1 MSLRPGPTK
10 RCSSANPTS
19 SCKQA
24 KDSTSTERS
33 SRSNLP
39 TSSDWTSQ
47 RFGFDPSAS
56 NSSTPPYLVTP
67 DTTPKI
73 SRIAS
78 SEKPRSGLSSS
89 TINSPSQTFFD
100 YELGQGPARDS
111 SPSSRPFL
119 SPSGSD
125 QSFSILNCSAKSGTS
140 PDRREDT
147 RIEFERSGNPPRS
160 PAAGVSSSV
169 AVTATVTITS
179 SAVPPAGFSRTGQ
192 PTTHRRLTSIDTA
205 NRPPE
210 FTLRKT
216 APPPI
221 NVPALS
227 PWSEKPIDFLTASSS
242 GSSSSDPSRSFIYTL
257 LRGWPSSSHSYDHS
271 ASHSDKKD
279 SVSFRYLIRTVLFL
293 PLGFLQFLLAPF
305 GSLIFIPEFLHSS
318 TISKSS
324 GFSPHSKP
332 RGRKLPN
339 LLALLYVFFSITIF
353 SQEMCVRLGL
363 VTSRSQGKFKALKA
377 RLVIRKVEELAWV
390 RDWASARFGTNEDAA
405 SLVNP
410 SPVSIEN
417 VRSQHTAWDP
427 NVALKRRPVEIND
440 GSSGDR
446 LSGQLNLN
454 ADPFSIFPH
463 AARFAKMHSKLG
475 SEFTSDISPFFFKS
489 TDPVDSSAI
498 TACLYTNSFWLSQ
511 LPDFLAE
518 WPGPISLVVES
529 TSSDRHELI
538 SAIERLRVENPA
550 IRALVDFHLVFNA
563 VSDLRRDHTLQRM
576 LTAPL
581 ATNAHLN
588 LARFFSRTDLVWLVG
603 DARVTPGAGL
613 YQSLME
619 DGMIRRRVLDYG
631 DAIVVPTFGI
641 ERNRKANMIPNET
654 INTTTA
660 VEYLKSELASLKL
673 PRSEWPA
680 SKEGLVSLADTEE
693 SNETPISLFD
703 RSWQPTKG
711 PTNWPLWKTLK
722 GDELLQRSAEEGGGI
737 GLGVEPGKVGGGDE
751 LYRVSNYELNYAP
764 NVIMSRE
771 GQAWCTERFE
781 VNKAACVYQMYL
793 SGTELWVTPRG
804 WAFTLERMHIE
815 ARESNDAQRLMD
827 SISSRLYTK
836 FHQEACMQYGREF
849 LSLGIWED
857 ERASHLR
864 AMCSKVLTSWGVG
877 AITPGKH

>member
-1 MSLRPGPTK
+1 MPLRPGPRK
-10 RCSSANPTS
+10 RSNSINPSPSS
-19 SCKQA
+19 KQQ
-24 KDSTSTERS
+24 KDSTSTTEGSGSKALPS
-33 SRSNLP
+33 S
-39 TSSDWTSQ
+39 TEWASQ
-47 RFGFDPSAS
+47 RFGFDHSSS
-56 NSSTPPYLVTP
+56 NPSTPPYLGTP
-67 DTTPKI
+67 ETTPRI

-78 SEKPRSGLSSS
+78 NEKNRSTLSSS
-89 TINSPSQTFFD
+89 TIDSPSHTFFE
-100 YELGQGPARDS
+100 YELGQGCARAG
-111 SPSSRPFL
+111 SPSGRHFL
-119 SPSGSD
+119 SPSQSD
-125 QSFSILNCSAKSGTS
+125 QSFSIMNCSAKSSSS

-147 RIEFERSGNPPRS
+147 RIEFERSGNPPCS
-160 PAAGVSSSV
+160 PAAGISSSV

-179 SAVPPAGFSRTGQ
+179 TAVPPAGFSRTGQ
-192 PTTHRRLTSIDTA
+192 PTTHRRLTSLDNA
-205 NRPPE
+205 NRPQE

-221 NVPALS
+221 NVPALT
-227 PWSEKPIDFLTASSS
+227 WSEKPIDFLTASSS
-242 GSSSSDPSRSFIYTL
+242 GSSSSDPPRSFIYTF
-257 LRGWPSSSHSYDHS
+257 LRGWPSSSSGYENS

-279 SVSFRYLIRTVLFL
+279 SLSFRYLIRTFLFL

-353 SQEMCVRLGL
+353 SQEMCVRFGL
-363 VTSRSQGKFKALKA
+363 VTSKSQGKFKALKA

-390 RDWASARFGTNEDAA
+390 RDWASARFGTNENAT

-410 SPVSIEN
+410 SPVSVED
-417 VRSQHTAWDP
+417 VKSQDTAWDP
-427 NVALKRRPVEIND
+427 NVALKRRPVEINHS
-440 GSSGDR
+440 SSGGR

-489 TDPVDSSAI
+489 TNPVETSAI
-498 TACLYTNSFWLSQ
+498 TACLYTNSFWLAQ
-511 LPDFLAE
+511 LPDFLTE

-538 SAIERLRVENPA
+538 SAIERLRVDNPA

-613 YQSLME
+613 YQSLV
-619 DGMIRRRVLDYG
+619 DDATIRRRVLDYG

-641 ERNRKANMIPNET
+641 ERNRKASPIPKENIDTE
-654 INTTTA
+654 TA
-660 VEYLKSELASLKL
+660 VEYLKSEFTSLKL
-673 PRSEWPA
+673 PRSEWPT
-680 SKEGLVSLADTEE
+680 SKEGLVSLADTDEPH
-693 SNETPISLFD
+693 ETPISLFD

-711 PTNWPLWKTLK
+711 PTNWPLWKILK

-737 GLGVEPGKVGGGDE
+737 GLGVAPGKVGGGDE

-764 NVIMSRE
+764 NLIMSRE

-793 SGTELWVTPRG
+793 SGAELWVTPRG
-804 WAFTLERMHIE
+804 WAFTLERMHVK
-815 ARESNDAQRLMD
+815 ARELNDAQRLMD

-849 LSLGIWED
+849 ISLGIWDD

>member
-1 MSLRPGPTK
+1 MPSRLGPTK
-10 RCSSANPTS
+10 RTTSVNPTS
-19 SCKQA
+19 SSKQP
-24 KDSTSTERS
+24 KDSTSTPEASGFSTLS
-33 SRSNLP
+33 SS
-39 TSSDWTSQ
+39 TEWASQ
-47 RFGFDPSAS
+47 RFGFHHSSS
-56 NSSTPPYLVTP
+56 NPSTPSYPGTP

-73 SRIAS
+73 SRITS
-78 SEKPRSGLSSS
+78 IEKPRSTLSSS
-89 TINSPSQTFFD
+89 AIDSPSHTFFE
-100 YELGQGPARDS
+100 YELGQGSTRVG
-111 SPSSRPFL
+111 SPSGRHFL
-119 SPSGSD
+119 SPSNSD
-125 QSFSILNCSAKSGTS
+125 QSFSMMNCSGKPETS

-147 RIEFERSGNPPRS
+147 RIEFERAGNPPCS

-192 PTTHRRLTSIDTA
+192 PTTHRRLTSLDSA

-216 APPPI
+216 VPPPI
-221 NVPALS
+221 NVPALT

-242 GSSSSDPSRSFIYTL
+242 GSSSFDPSRSFIYTL
-257 LRGWPSSSHSYDHS
+257 FRGWPSSSPSYDNS
-271 ASHSDKKD
+271 ASHSDKED
-279 SVSFRYLIRTVLFL
+279 SICFRHIIRTFLLL
-293 PLGFLQFLLAPF
+293 PLGFLKFLLAPF

-318 TISKSS
+318 VIPKTS

-353 SQEMCVRLGL
+353 SQEILR
-363 VTSRSQGKFKALKA
+363 ALKA

-390 RDWASARFGTNEDAA
+390 RDWASARFGTNED
-405 SLVNP
+405 SP
-410 SPVSIEN
+410 SPVTSSLDTNPN
-417 VRSQHTAWDP
+417 VKLQPTAWDL
-427 NVALKRRPVEIND
+427 NIALKRRPVKINQD
-440 GSSGDR
+440 SSGT
-446 LSGQLNLN
+446 SSPAQLNLN
-454 ADPFSIFPH
+454 ADPFSVFSH

-475 SEFTSDISPFFFKS
+475 SEFTSDISPFFFQS
-489 TDPVDSSAI
+489 TDLVETTAI
-498 TACLYTNSFWLSQ
+498 TACLYTNSFWLAQ

-529 TSSDRHELI
+529 TSSDRQELI
-538 SAIERLRVENPA
+538 LAIERLRVENPA

-563 VSDLRRDHTLQRM
+563 VSDIRRDHTLQRM
-576 LTAPL
+576 LTVPL
-581 ATNAHLN
+581 AKNAHLN

-613 YQSLME
+613 YQ
-619 DGMIRRRVLDYG
+619 ILDYG
-631 DAIVVPTFGI
+631 DAVVVPTFGI
-641 ERNRKANMIPNET
+641 ERNRKASVVPKEKID
-654 INTTTA
+654 TA
-660 VEYLKSELASLKL
+660 TAIEYLKSEISSLKL
-673 PRSEWPA
+673 PRSEWPV
-680 SKEGLVSLADTEE
+680 SKEGLVSLADSEDP
-693 SNETPISLFD
+693 NKTPISLFD
-703 RSWQPTKG
+703 RSWQPKKG

-722 GDELLQRSAEEGGGI
+722 GDELLQRSAQEGGGI

-793 SGTELWVTPRG
+793 SGAELWVTPRG
-804 WAFTLERMHIE
+804 WAFTLERMHVE
-815 ARESNDAQRLMD
+815 AKETNDAQRLMD